1 MWDSIYESAS
11 QAAKD
16 ADAYLELIEP
26 GHDSNYSQADYLRI
40 GIASQVDGII
50 LEADGSEE
58 EQELIQE
65 ASDADI
71 PVVTVLTDDSSSA
84 RISFIGLN
92 SYQLGNAYTEQILG
106 LLKEHENTQVTS
118 FVKFPVQDT
127 GDQSDL
133 LSDKKRTGGKEEGLS
148 DRNDFRIQH

>member
-1 MWDSIYESAS
+1 MLFLSGIWIYFQKKLDQVDLGEGEGASSYAKHYLMIAGAENTLMWDSIYESAS

-50 LEADGSEE
+50 LEADGSDE

-84 RISFIGLN
+84 RISFVSVSRKSLEMQQYIR
-92 SYQLGNAYTEQILG
+92 E
-106 LLKEHENTQVTS
+106 
-118 FVKFPVQDT
+118 
-127 GDQSDL
+127 
-133 LSDKKRTGGKEEGLS
+133 
-148 DRNDFRIQH
+148 

>member
-1 MWDSIYESAS
+1 M
-11 QAAKD
+11 
-16 ADAYLELIEP
+16 
-26 GHDSNYSQADYLRI
+26 
-40 GIASQVDGII
+40 DGII
-50 LEADGSEE
+50 LEADGSDE

-84 RISFIGLN
+84 RISFVGLN

-106 LLKEHENTQVTS
+106 LLKEHENTQGPS

-133 LSDKKRTGGKEEGLS
+133 LPD
-148 DRNDFRIQH
+148 